1 MMSKAE
7 MTNSRAKSVDIAVI
21 GGGLVG
27 VAMAY
32 GLSKPGVRVALL
44 DEGDTAVRA
53 SRGNFALVWVQA
65 KGLGMPEY
73 ADWTVA
79 SSDAWAGLAADLKS
93 ETELDVKFDRPGGFH
108 LCLSDAE
115 LEARRQTMQRFY
127 NQGGRA
133 NYATEF
139 FDHSA
144 LQKMLPNL
152 GPDVVGG
159 SYCPLDGHV
168 NSLRLF
174 RAFHTALQ
182 LRGGTYLPD
191 HGVTAI
197 TQADGGFSLTMPQ
210 GVVHAGKI
218 VLAAGNANATL
229 APMVGLHAPM
239 KPESGQIIVT
249 ERVKPF
255 LRHPIVTLRQ
265 TDEGSVMIGDSR
277 EEDVNPADMT
287 LDVNAV
293 IASRAVRMFPKLA
306 NVNIVRSWRAIR
318 VMPADG
324 FPIYDQSTTHPGA
337 FLVTCHSGVTLAAAH
352 ALELAPMI
360 AAGTLDAT
368 RVGAFSSRRFHVSTA
383 S

>member
-1 MMSKAE
+1 MI
-7 MTNSRAKSVDIAVI
+7 KSFDIAVI

-27 VAMAY
+27 AAIAY
-32 GLSKPGVRVALL
+32 GLAKPGLSVALL

-65 KGLGMPEY
+65 KGLGLPAY

-79 SSDAWAGLAADLKS
+79 SSDAWSQFAADLKA
-93 ETELDVKFDRPGGFH
+93 ETGLDVKFDRPGGFH
-108 LCLSDAE
+108 MCLSEAE
-115 LEARRQTMQRFY
+115 LEARRRTMQRFH
-127 NQGGRA
+127 NQGGTA

-139 FDHSA
+139 LDHSA
-144 LQKMLPNL
+144 LKKLLPDI

-168 NSLRLF
+168 NSLRLL
-174 RAFHTALQ
+174 RALHMALQ
-182 LRGGTYLPD
+182 RRGGSYLPD
-191 HGVTAI
+191 RGVTAI
-197 TQADGGFSLTMPQ
+197 TQVDGGYALATPQ
-210 GVVHAGKI
+210 GEVRAGRI

-229 APMVGLHAPM
+229 APLVGLHAPM
-239 KPESGQIIVT
+239 KPESGQILVT

-265 TDEGSVMIGDSR
+265 TDEGSLMIGDSR
-277 EEDVNPADMT
+277 EESADPAGMT
-287 LDVNAV
+287 HDVNAV
-293 IASRAVRMFPKLA
+293 MASRAVRMFPMLA
-306 NVNIVRSWRAIR
+306 GVNIVRSWRAIR

-352 ALELAPMI
+352 ALHLAPMI
-360 AAGTLDAT
+360 QAGQLDDS
-368 RVGAFSSRRFHVSTA
+368 RVGAFSARRFDGRQHVPTS